1 MQQRNQSV
9 FAAAIIATSVIV
21 AAVVIRPAPA
31 THAAASNDIAV
42 CAVFRIVDELMASE
56 RYAPQRAELERR
68 LRDEKLAP
76 LAEEMQQL
84 EMRSREAEEDE
95 RSELQREA
103 FRLRQRAQRIE
114 NEIRQE
120 IEAMLVDQLRACYE
134 LVRSSAVAV
143 ADDLGFVYVVS
154 SLDPEEEIKADTVNR
169 FLQGGL
175 GRPML
180 MSPEDV
186 DITEDVRSDL
196 KL

>member
-1 MQQRNQSV
+1 MKHPDRSV
-9 FAAAIIATSVIV
+9 FSAALIAASVIV

-31 THAAASNDIAV
+31 TYAAASNDIAV
-42 CAVFRIVDELMASE
+42 CAVFRIVDELMSSE
-56 RYAPQRAELERR
+56 RYLPQREALERR

-76 LAEEMQQL
+76 LAEEMEDL
-84 EMRSREAEEDE
+84 ELRSREADEDE
-95 RSELQREA
+95 RSGLQREA

-120 IEAMLVDQLRACYE
+120 IEALLVVQLRECYE

-143 ADDLGFVYVVS
+143 ADDLGYTYVMS

-180 MSPEDV
+180 MSPEDA